1 MYKEFTTSEIEAVI
15 LKVQEYENNC
25 YRICLVLRIGPSQNR
40 EGRKKKYFYF
50 TSTSGEVEKL
60 VNMSNSSG
68 KQNKTKKRQRWQ
80 EGDKQEEEGLL
91 FVQAGVVIWD
101 SNTIADLSG
110 EIYYV
115 DFESILLN
123 QYSKSV

>member
-1 MYKEFTTSEIEAVI
+1 
-15 LKVQEYENNC
+15 
-25 YRICLVLRIGPSQNR
+25 
-40 EGRKKKYFYF
+40 
-50 TSTSGEVEKL
+50 
-60 VNMSNSSG
+60 MSNSSG

-91 FVQAGVVIWD
+91 FVQAGVVIRD